1 MKTLP
6 KRVLLIISILLI
18 ISSCEKEETDPEI
31 TTETSNGQHLSNV
44 TSKDIPQVIGFL
56 EQDGKSGLNF
66 LLDRGESCDNKSSSN
81 LVLTSAELNN
91 IKKLTNSQGISNYT
105 FQLNFDNY
113 QNLDGYTSYFNLV
126 VKELSTGDYYS
137 YIQEFRVDNTW
148 LLSNSLQTNMH
159 HYNGFMVV
167 YNTVGEFLITIE
179 LNNGNVVNKEETD
192 KCDSGD
198 GSGSSGGGGSAE
210 GSGPPGGP
218 GPGGSGSG
226 SGFSGGGLSS
236 GWLCN
241 WRGSFHANP
250 SDCNEPSEGGT
261 WVISIKSLLPEG
273 KGTHLLKNGCLPLP
287 EECFSDVQD
296 PCECDG
302 NGGCVEEN
310 DEVPVNF
317 PINIALVFELNSL
330 LDQNLTP
337 EQIDALASYGNEFFQ
352 SMIDF
357 LNANDTPEAQGF
369 IEEAI
374 KAKINNGDI
383 DLPNRLIY
391 NPLEAQN
398 YRNRMSPAEIEIFDN
413 LNILQKEGYLRAATQ
428 AYIYSET
435 HFPNPVRNRLGDV
448 FKHTFWNALSTVYI
462 GEELTLQL
470 TTAHEEIDY
479 DPDYPNHYK
488 ETQMDLYN
496 NSKGRQVAY
505 GAGRLYE
512 LVNEGMNNGELR
524 YLDNLVYI
532 NGFWN
537 ASETSNLIPTN
548 Q

>member
-1 MKTLP
+1 MKKIL
-6 KRVLLIISILLI
+6 KLCSKLLICVGVSILFLN
-18 ISSCEKEETDPEI
+18 CE
-31 TTETSNGQHLSNV
+31 
-44 TSKDIPQVIGFL
+44 
-56 EQDGKSGLNF
+56 
-66 LLDRGESCDNKSSSN
+66 
-81 LVLTSAELNN
+81 
-91 IKKLTNSQGISNYT
+91 
-105 FQLNFDNY
+105 DNY
-113 QNLDGYTSYFNLV
+113 NDYQEIKHEEKSKYKIFDKSFSDLVKNSKFKDGYSNIRRNYLDNTKDKNMKEQNYNFTIDSSKIKEISADNYTSYTFLIYRDTIDENYFENLV
-126 VKELSTGDYYS
+126 IEIDSSNNTNAYLIRYNLNSQVIESQIHDSYKIDSNIDIQMINHANTEVNNTANKISAICFELTNIMCNWSEGNVPGPEHIATDNCTDAFTYESTGTYC
-137 YIQEFRVDNTW
+137 VD
-148 LLSNSLQTNMH
+148 LS
-159 HYNGFMVV
+159 
-167 YNTVGEFLITIE
+167 
-179 LNNGNVVNKEETD
+179 
-192 KCDSGD
+192 
-198 GSGSSGGGGSAE
+198 SSGGSGGY
-210 GSGPPGGP
+210 PPP
-218 GPGGSGSG
+218 VPPSGGSGNPHYP
-226 SGFSGGGLSS
+226 GGG
-236 GWLCN
+236 GD
-241 WRGSFHANP
+241 GGNP
-250 SDCNEPSEGGT
+250 YNPIT
-261 WVISIKSLLPEG
+261 V
-273 KGTHLLKNGCLPLP
+273 PLP
-287 EECFSDVQD
+287 DCGNNRCVTIEEQII
-296 PCECDG
+296 G
-302 NGGCVEEN
+302 NFIDSLTLEQQN
-310 DEVPVNF
+310 WY
-317 PINIALVFELNSL
+317 NSL
-330 LDQNLTP
+330 ISASLQN
-337 EQIDALASYGNEFFQ
+337 EIDNFLIDNIENGIVNSQAAS
-352 SMIDF
+352 
-357 LNANDTPEAQGF
+357 F

-435 HFPNPVRNRLGDV
+435 HFPNPVRNRLGDA
-448 FKHTFWNALSTVYI
+448 FKHTFWNALSTIYI

-488 ETQMDLYN
+488 EKQMDLYN